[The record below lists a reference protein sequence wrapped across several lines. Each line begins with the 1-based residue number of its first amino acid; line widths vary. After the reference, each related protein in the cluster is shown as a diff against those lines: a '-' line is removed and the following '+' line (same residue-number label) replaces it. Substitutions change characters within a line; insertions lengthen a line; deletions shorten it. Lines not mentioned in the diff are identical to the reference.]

1 MGKKEAKRS
10 TVQSGR
16 TSERVDKVEFD
27 PGSRKK
33 FLLEIKNHSKIK
45 EKEKAKYAKE
55 KLAKSRA
62 ELRQKHK
69 QERQELYDELVNVRG
84 AKFDK
89 LPLFA
94 ENYRNE
100 IPMAEVE
107 ATNPTEVKMSVLD
120 VDKEPEIPAEK
131 E

>member
-1 MGKKEAKRS
+1 MGKKEAKFSIKPRNKS
-10 TVQSGR
+10 D
-16 TSERVDKVEFD
+16 DKVEFD
-27 PGSRKK
+27 PNSRKK
-33 FLLEIKNHSKIK
+33 FLLDIKNHSKIK

-84 AKFDK
+84 TNFDR

-94 ENYRNE
+94 DDYKNE

-107 ATNPTEVKMSVLD
+107 ASNPTEVKMSVLD
-120 VDKEPEIPAEK
+120 VDKEPELPK
-131 E
+131 EEE